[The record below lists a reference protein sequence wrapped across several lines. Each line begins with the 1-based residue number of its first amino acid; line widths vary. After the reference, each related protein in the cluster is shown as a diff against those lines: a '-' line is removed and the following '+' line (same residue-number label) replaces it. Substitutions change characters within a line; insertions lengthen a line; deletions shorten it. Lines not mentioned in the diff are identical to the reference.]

1 MLNNNENKF
10 FSINY
15 FFSDHFFT
23 EVVNIFFTVISVIVF
38 LIYFISSLSFIMQNL
53 KDKTKSPII
62 FWLDL
67 FIVLIIISIISSLY
81 FYILIFYAEA
91 HVSKAPGLASI
102 IIEYLMLFLVI
113 MFNSI
118 MFVDIS
124 NQIKLCSNMK
134 ILLNVKGYSF
144 NEISTSFKGLN
155 LYPIINKKVHI
166 TKLIVMSIIQI
177 IIIVILY
184 LLDMITHL
192 HTLEVLK
199 IIICIIILVL
209 LVTKSL
215 VNHYKLLLINF
226 LYHNSNLTI
235 LKLFNSQKHLALYLS
250 DLISYRV
257 LIDLFGSIPL
267 ILFSFIGR
275 LHTYSLII
283 SYFCFICYIIL
294 SGSLYLTI
302 DMNNRSVTLTSLIRS
317 LFFYKKIP
325 FILDNDTPLYD
336 DFDFELNEE
345 EAKLF
350 HEVNNSFVKGNIN
363 LHLQLAENAHFGSTG
378 LFEVNSDL
386 ISDDLKGLRF
396 NMKNNKDV
404 PLINDLEINT
414 PENYYIVCKLLYR
427 YFEQNQKMYMEHEK
441 KMEEE
446 ASPFKKLIYNDV
458 GDSNFS
464 NLNITKAFRTS
475 LNKTREYIEGL
486 NRFSRLS
493 KLMEK
498 RFLISYK
505 TGFNNLFSSLE
516 EKEYRE
522 SFRKRYAM
530 YEPSKS
536 EFRIESLFNNDFL
549 ELFPFYQIHVKDLLN
564 SLEPSNNKDIFINL
578 SNLKESVSL
587 LSSTSGFYTFDS
599 FLFFEIYNT
608 KDFSVDKLKTFV
620 SKYKEY
626 LLEVVKNMDFTFLPI
641 IVGIYN
647 ITILGNDKLIILYRH
662 PLSSTQY
669 SHFNQWINFV
679 VTEEPEQIKVSTEGN
694 SVIDVNE
701 IEIKNNIK
709 LPIDQ
714 YQELKSILQNDVQF
728 VINTLKLET
737 FPIANLFVG
746 TEKGDGQFYM
756 GDISMGIDSSNYNMT
771 LGRDTI
777 NVGKSFNVLLK
788 DPTLDVSAVGGNMMD
803 NKVKKEGGSE
813 LMSLFE
819 KDYMLFNNNYNYVI
833 KIYFTNFFRK
843 TCVINERPNEKYKL
857 TSDIYC
863 VYVQDRLLNYLHQ
876 TKNLFRTTG
885 TSDASNIRETIQQRE
900 TEYENGLSINDNA
913 LQ

>member
-1 MLNNNENKF
+1 M
-10 FSINY
+10 
-15 FFSDHFFT
+15 
-23 EVVNIFFTVISVIVF
+23 SVI
-38 LIYFISSLSFIMQNL
+38 Q
-53 KDKTKSPII
+53 II
-62 FWLDL
+62 T
-67 FIVLIIISIISSLY
+67 IISL
-81 FYILIFYAEA
+81 
-91 HVSKAPGLASI
+91 
-102 IIEYLMLFLVI
+102 
-113 MFNSI
+113 
-118 MFVDIS
+118 
-124 NQIKLCSNMK
+124 
-134 ILLNVKGYSF
+134 ILLN
-144 NEISTSFKGLN
+144 
-155 LYPIINKKVHI
+155 
-166 TKLIVMSIIQI
+166 
-177 IIIVILY
+177 
-184 LLDMITHL
+184 MITHL
-192 HTLEVLK
+192 HTLEILK
-199 IIICIIILVL
+199 IIICIIILL
-209 LVTKSL
+209 LLITKSL
-215 VNHYKLLLINF
+215 VNYYKLLLLNF
-226 LYHNSNLTI
+226 LYHNSNLVI
-235 LKLFNSQKHLALYLS
+235 LKIFNSQKHLALYLS

-283 SYFCFICYIIL
+283 SYVCFTCYTIL
-294 SGSLYLTI
+294 SGSLYLVI
-302 DMNNRSVTLTSLIRS
+302 DIHNRSVTLTTLIRS
-317 LFFYKKIP
+317 IFFYKKIP

-350 HEVNNSFVKGNIN
+350 HEGNHSFVKGNLN
-363 LHLQLAENAHFGSTG
+363 LHLVENAHFGSTG
-378 LFEVNSDL
+378 LFEINSDL
-386 ISDDLKGLRF
+386 LSNDLKGSRF
-396 NMKNNKDV
+396 NMKNNKGI
-404 PLINDLEINT
+404 PLIEDLEINT

-427 YFEQNQKMYMEHEK
+427 YFEQNQKMYVEHEK
-441 KMEEE
+441 KMEEK
-446 ASPFKKLIYNDV
+446 ATPFRKLIYNDV
-458 GDSNFS
+458 GDSNVS
-464 NLNITKAFRTS
+464 NLNITKGFRTS
-475 LNKTREYIEGL
+475 LNKTREYIDGL

-493 KLMEK
+493 RLMEK
-498 RFLISYK
+498 KFIISYK

-536 EFRIESLFNNDFL
+536 EFKIESLFNNDFL
-549 ELFPFYQIHVKDLLN
+549 ELFPFYQIHVKDILN
-564 SLEPSNNKDIFINL
+564 SLEPGNNKEIFINL

-679 VTEEPEQIKVSTEGN
+679 VTEEPEKIKVSTEGN
-694 SVIDVNE
+694 SIIDVNE

-714 YQELKSILQNDVQF
+714 YQELKSILQNDIHF
-728 VINTLKLET
+728 VINTLKMET

-756 GDISMGIDSSNYNMT
+756 VDTSMGIEASNYNFT

-777 NVGKSFNVLLK
+777 NIGKSFNVLLK
-788 DPTLDVSAVGGNMMD
+788 DQTLDVSITGGNVID

-819 KDYMLFNNNYNYVI
+819 KDYMLFTNNNRYII

-843 TCVINERPNEKYKL
+843 TCVINEQPNEKYKL

-863 VYVQDRLLNYLHQ
+863 VYVQDRLLNYLHE
-876 TKNLFRTTG
+876 TKNLFRTSE
-885 TSDASNIRETIQQRE
+885 TSGGSDIRETIQQRGRCRVLRMPSSSKA
-900 TEYENGLSINDNA
+900 YPLA
-913 LQ
+913 LEKKAEFYRTMLTDERIL